1 MFGVSIKKDIAHEV
15 ANNKIKDIKI
25 RENIVDIPE
34 EVKSM
39 ANQAMHNHYEKI
51 ARRSNVFLLT
61 NMIEPTILSGS
72 SMSDSEEFVD
82 NYATADLNFT
92 LNVITEDIPD
102 EIAESTT
109 ESYYTN
115 NDAVFIYNFHNTS
128 PKSYEPA
135 SFFRH
140 DSQMQIVSNIDA
152 KAPYKSKKAL
162 FGVVRRACNMWSDSC
177 LDYYTVPAN
186 TVKVEFGINNDF
198 SFSSSKYAMMGSFNS
213 VGRMDRGH
221 HYRTDQNAWKD
232 IVFSYCGNDKQS
244 SLLKMIIPMNIDD
257 DKLISYYQFMM
268 HAYRTKDNTE
278 TLNDT
283 NSNIEG
289 VYIMNVLSY
298 FMTKLFSNV
307 NLNAVNLAGDLGK
320 YVSRSIELIKSFS
333 KQKKDY
339 DPVINDEG
347 FAYFEA
353 DNPLWRGTLYWP
365 GGIVKNIAVYGSP
378 FHLEISHTRTTF
390 AMRRQINHDI
400 IRLIKDVIMGN
411 KPIASNPKVIDKSG
425 YMMNMYDINGATTY
439 NNFYYSESFI
449 RSGANFF
456 SSAASVLLYSL
467 ALCSMANQ
475 AVEPGKIKYASHY
488 IKEKYLDKNFL
499 EKVNRYNR
507 MMSVL
512 FGINFVFEDVD
523 RFAEVS
529 SKYSPQAA
537 KLADTTIEKYFE
549 KAKKSEELI
558 ARGIPVFNI

>member
-152 KAPYKSKKAL
+152 KAPYKSKKAM

-186 TVKVEFGINNDF
+186 TV
-198 SFSSSKYAMMGSFNS
+198 
-213 VGRMDRGH
+213 
-221 HYRTDQNAWKD
+221 
-232 IVFSYCGNDKQS
+232 
-244 SLLKMIIPMNIDD
+244 
-257 DKLISYYQFMM
+257 
-268 HAYRTKDNTE
+268 
-278 TLNDT
+278 
-283 NSNIEG
+283 
-289 VYIMNVLSY
+289 
-298 FMTKLFSNV
+298 
-307 NLNAVNLAGDLGK
+307 
-320 YVSRSIELIKSFS
+320 
-333 KQKKDY
+333 
-339 DPVINDEG
+339 
-347 FAYFEA
+347 
-353 DNPLWRGTLYWP
+353 
-365 GGIVKNIAVYGSP
+365 
-378 FHLEISHTRTTF
+378 
-390 AMRRQINHDI
+390 
-400 IRLIKDVIMGN
+400 
-411 KPIASNPKVIDKSG
+411 
-425 YMMNMYDINGATTY
+425 
-439 NNFYYSESFI
+439 
-449 RSGANFF
+449 
-456 SSAASVLLYSL
+456 
-467 ALCSMANQ
+467 
-475 AVEPGKIKYASHY
+475 
-488 IKEKYLDKNFL
+488 
-499 EKVNRYNR
+499 
-507 MMSVL
+507 
-512 FGINFVFEDVD
+512 
-523 RFAEVS
+523 
-529 SKYSPQAA
+529 
-537 KLADTTIEKYFE
+537 
-549 KAKKSEELI
+549 
-558 ARGIPVFNI
+558 